1 MKQTSSNSN
10 IKEDANNKLGLIA
23 DIPLMKNLSFI
34 LMHQLSTGLTEKSY
48 KKNEYLIKQND
59 YINDIYL
66 ILKGKFIISLNHN
79 VQFDVEH
86 DINTFINYQNITLE
100 PFSFERKHEITGEIK
115 YKNEINLFIY
125 DIKNFF
131 GDIETLA
138 NYNKSLFTIK
148 AAEDN
153 SVIGII
159 SRKKFLDIID
169 KVKEEFQRNV
179 EDKLDMIEE
188 RIKDILNHKMD
199 LNYDKFKLDKQRI
212 SYQLTVNHNYGIILE
227 KINHIKKRIIDNNNI
242 NHREI
247 IYLKQND
254 NIHNQKYLTRKN
266 HVKNNI
272 NIINNIIKPKIT
284 RTKSLL
290 DINNYEK
297 KVKKLFVFPTV
308 LKNDTKIIFDKFFN
322 HIYNQ
327 NKVKQFNL
335 NEIKFDYE
343 PIYLNEFKN
352 ISKFS
357 PPKKFDFLCKIKN
370 HLEERIKTPTHK
382 IKNKSKIRQLV
393 TMYNY
398 YITNKSPSQS
408 NSKLSGYL
416 LEKSP
421 IINRSFGVLN
431 PEIKNNLIKKN
442 IPEKKLYFKRKK
454 PIKLDIIKVNSSFF
468 DSYDLSKKPNIKKK
482 IKSNKLFF
490 NRIISEEI
498 RKTSFNFN
506 PKLYNFGSN
515 SVNSNNTLQQSEN
528 KNKTLQNN
536 KEEKNKIKNNIIQN
550 KKRNRLSIAPN
561 LSNNTIY
568 KNVKIKTKN
577 IFDILLKNKCES
589 TKNHRFG
596 FFQKNSNEN
605 NNNNN
610 FDFEVNNN
618 IDIKNEDF
626 IKNFYSRN
634 NYNRANTLRQGK

>member
-10 IKEDANNKLGLIA
+10 AKEDVNSKLGLIA
-23 DIPLMKNLSFI
+23 DIPLIKNLSFI
-34 LMHQLSTGLTEKSY
+34 LMHQLSSGLTEKSF

-66 ILKGKFIISLNHN
+66 VLKGKFVISLNHN

-86 DINTFINYQNITLE
+86 DIHTFINYQNITLE
-100 PFSFERKHEITGEIK
+100 PFSFERNHEITGEIK

-138 NYNKSLFTIK
+138 NYDKSLFSIK

-153 SVIGII
+153 SVIGTI
-159 SRKKFLDIID
+159 SRKNFLEIID
-169 KVKEEFQRNV
+169 KVKVEFQQNV
-179 EDKLDMIEE
+179 EEKLDKIQE

-199 LNYDKFKLDKQRI
+199 LNYDKLKVDKQRI

-227 KINHIKKRIIDNNNI
+227 KINNIKKRIIDNNNL
-242 NHREI
+242 NQRKI
-247 IYLKQND
+247 IYLKQTD
-254 NIHNQKYLTRKN
+254 NIRNKKYLRK
-266 HVKNNI
+266 KNYTINDK
-272 NIINNIIKPKIT
+272 NIINNIIKPKII
-284 RTKSLL
+284 RSKSLL

-297 KVKKLFVFPTV
+297 KVKKLFMFPTV

-322 HIYNQ
+322 DIYNRH
-327 NKVKQFNL
+327 KIKQFNL

-343 PIYLNEFKN
+343 PIYINEFKN

-357 PPKKFDFLCKIKN
+357 PPKKFDFLYKLKN
-370 HLEERIKTPTHK
+370 HLEKKVKTPTHL

-398 YITNKSPSQS
+398 YITNNNPNKS

-416 LEKSP
+416 LEKDP
-421 IINRSFGVLN
+421 TPNRSFGVLN
-431 PEIKNNLIKKN
+431 PEIKKNLLKK
-442 IPEKKLYFKRKK
+442 PEKKLRFRKK

-468 DSYDLSKKPNIKKK
+468 DSYDLSKKQNIKKK

-498 RKTSFNFN
+498 GKNSFNFN
-506 PKLYNFGSN
+506 LKLYNFNSN
-515 SVNSNNTLQQSEN
+515 SIYSNNTLQQSDN
-528 KNKTLQNN
+528 KNKTLQKS
-536 KEEKNKIKNNIIQN
+536 KEEKNKVKTNIISN
-550 KKRNRLSIAPN
+550 KNRNRLSIAPN
-561 LSNNTIY
+561 LFNNTIY

-577 IFDILLKNKCES
+577 VFDILLKNKCES
-589 TKNHRFG
+589 TKNHRFR
-596 FFQKNSNEN
+596 FFQKNSDE
-605 NNNNN
+605 NNNN

-618 IDIKNEDF
+618 IDIKKEDF

-634 NYNRANTLRQGK
+634 NYNRANTCRQTK